1 MRFFKGQAQARRYT
15 LWLVWLYVAA
25 LSLTVAALTWAVGL
39 FLREDAGALQYGLIA
54 AAWSAL
60 MLGASAWRLR
70 ELSGGG
76 EVVAEALEGARL
88 YAPASAAERRLMKWQ
103 PSSGQTEKL

>member
-1 MRFFKGQAQARRYT
+1 MTSNCEQT
-15 LWLVWLYVAA
+15 L
-25 LSLTVAALTWAVGL
+25 GL
-39 FLREDAGALQYGLIA
+39 FLREGAGVLQYGLIA

-88 YAPASAAERRLMKWQ
+88 YAPASAAERRLVN
-103 PSSGQTEKL
+103 SSSDSSPRKKRANSLSAP